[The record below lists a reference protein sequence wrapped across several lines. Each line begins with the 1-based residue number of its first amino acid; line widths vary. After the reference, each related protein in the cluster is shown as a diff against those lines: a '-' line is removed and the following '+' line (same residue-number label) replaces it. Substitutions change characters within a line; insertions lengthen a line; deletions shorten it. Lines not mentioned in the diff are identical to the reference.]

1 MVGITDENGKL
12 LKHYAQDTVTRKRYI
27 LIALENQTDP
37 NTCSVV
43 DMDALEQNVRAE
55 LISLVNSPECQMK
68 EEIWQVLDKKYFLD
82 YPQATMLKVLKAMH
96 QIQVVDSKQ
105 VAVSLPGEQ
114 IMTPK
119 ELANAIREY
128 KKSKGGS
135 VQQSFVPDDGKE
147 VLIEKVG
154 EKEPNKDMEEVKES
168 IKSLSNT
175 VASLADIVAKLASA
189 EETKKKK

>member
-128 KKSKGGS
+128 KKSKGGN

>member
-119 ELANAIREY
+119 ELANAIKEY
-128 KKSKGGS
+128 KKSKGGN
-135 VQQSFVPDDGKE
+135 VQQSFVPDDDKE

-175 VASLADIVAKLASA
+175 VASLADIVTKLASA

>member
-55 LISLVNSPECQMK
+55 LVSLVNSPECQMK

-128 KKSKGGS
+128 KKSKGVN

>member
-128 KKSKGGS
+128 KKSKGGN

-175 VASLADIVAKLASA
+175 VASLADIVAKLASV

>member
-55 LISLVNSPECQMK
+55 LVALVNSSECQMK

-135 VQQSFVPDDGKE
+135 VQQSFVPDDRKE

-154 EKEPNKDMEEVKES
+154 EKEPNKDIEEVKES

-175 VASLADIVAKLASA
+175 VASLADIVAKLAST

>member
-1 MVGITDENGKL
+1 
-12 LKHYAQDTVTRKRYI
+12 
-27 LIALENQTDP
+27 
-37 NTCSVV
+37 
-43 DMDALEQNVRAE
+43 
-55 LISLVNSPECQMK
+55 
-68 EEIWQVLDKKYFLD
+68 
-82 YPQATMLKVLKAMH
+82 
-96 QIQVVDSKQ
+96 
-105 VAVSLPGEQ
+105 
-114 IMTPK
+114 MTPK

>member
-55 LISLVNSPECQMK
+55 LVALVNSPECQMK

-128 KKSKGGS
+128 KKSKGAN

-175 VASLADIVAKLASA
+175 VASLADIVAKLASV